1 MLPNRKIDGKH
12 SWTHLNIYTIWYN
25 VYLGRLAT
33 RAKSPLA
40 HPLPCDLR
48 ANCTPDRES
57 SSYLPRPL
65 QPLVDQNG
73 PCHQG
78 WVRIE
83 FGYPTKKIK
92 RCKAIRTMMVA
103 KYLHCCFVF
112 IVVFFQVHRQGSD
125 SGTFLKN
132 RIHKLAKD
140 FFGPACLTCLIMILI
155 FQSKMFESICL
166 DCFAIQLALG
176 SKYAT

>member
-1 MLPNRKIDGKH
+1 MIQCI
-12 SWTHLNIYTIWYN
+12 SWTSSHSGEKSSCSPFAMWSESELCSWSRVFKLPSKASTALSRSEWSMPSR
-25 VYLGRLAT
+25 LGENRI
-33 RAKSPLA
+33 RV
-40 HPLPCDLR
+40 
-48 ANCTPDRES
+48 
-57 SSYLPRPL
+57 SY
-65 QPLVDQNG
+65 
-73 PCHQG
+73 
-78 WVRIE
+78 
-83 FGYPTKKIK
+83 KKIK

>member
-57 SSYLPRPL
+57 SSCLPRPL

-112 IVVFFQVHRQGSD
+112 IVVFFS
-125 SGTFLKN
+125 SPPS
-132 RIHKLAKD
+132 RIWLGHFFEEPNPQTCERLLWPGMPDMLDHD
-140 FFGPACLTCLIMILI
+140 FDL
-155 FQSKMFESICL
+155 SI
-166 DCFAIQLALG
+166 
-176 SKYAT
+176 